1 MIKLEMGERSR
12 ESAQKRE
19 TPRVIADAM
28 HREGVARPLTFSWS
42 GCSIT
47 RTEPCTTG
55 CQHHTSVNSESKQS
69 DARDVHSQGVFKVF
83 DKSLAPVQWV
93 SQYCRS
99 EVAQLGK
106 TLTLL
111 STSWVRRIVFA
122 QEFAPSAGGEAL
134 KTVVKKRQDFGSTEG
149 CAQKDSVE

>member
-69 DARDVHSQGVFKVF
+69 DARDVHSQGVFNVF

-93 SQYCRS
+93 SHTVRVYISVIVCAYVLCATKAIS
-99 EVAQLGK
+99 NL
-106 TLTLL
+106 LTSRMLF
-111 STSWVRRIVFA
+111 VMCMCV
-122 QEFAPSAGGEAL
+122 
-134 KTVVKKRQDFGSTEG
+134 
-149 CAQKDSVE
+149 CACGYVCAYMRVCM